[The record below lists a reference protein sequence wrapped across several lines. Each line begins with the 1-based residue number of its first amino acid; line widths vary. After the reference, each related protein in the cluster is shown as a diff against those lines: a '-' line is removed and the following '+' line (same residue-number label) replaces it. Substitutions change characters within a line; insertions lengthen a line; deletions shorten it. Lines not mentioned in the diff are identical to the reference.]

1 MKKFLLYLL
10 LTILALIVLFP
21 FIWML
26 ITAFKPEPEALSLS
40 LFPQHPTIQNFVK
53 VIRNFSFGRY
63 FLNSLIVATSAGVL
77 ATLFATLAAYPM
89 AKKEFPGKKILFGAF
104 LSSMMIPGL
113 MYMIPQFAIVSK
125 FGWINTY
132 FAMVVP
138 HLANVF
144 GLFLMVQYMKT
155 LPDSLIEAARI
166 DGASEFRIFYSIIV
180 PLSMPIIITIFLLTF
195 QFHWNNFLWQLIVTN
210 TERMYTVP
218 VGLAMF
224 RSAHEEMYA
233 LKMAASTISIIPIAV
248 IFLFAQRYFIE
259 GITSGAVKG

>member
-1 MKKFLLYLL
+1 MKRFFLYIL
-10 LTILALIVLFP
+10 LTILGIIVLFP

-26 ITAFKPEPEALSLS
+26 ITAFKPEYEALSMN
-40 LFPQHPTIQNFVK
+40 LFPKDPTIQNFVK

-63 FLNSLIVATSAGVL
+63 FINSIIVASSAGIL

-89 AKKEFPGKKILFGAF
+89 AKKNFPGKTILLGAF

-113 MYMIPQFAIVSK
+113 MFMIPQFVIVSK

-132 FAMVVP
+132 LAMVVP

-166 DGASEFRIFYSIIV
+166 DGASEFRIFISIIV
-180 PLSMPIIITIFLLTF
+180 PLSMPIVITIFLLTF

-233 LKMAASTISIIPIAV
+233 LKMAASTLSIIPIAL

>member
-1 MKKFLLYLL
+1 MKKFFIYLL
-10 LTILALIVLFP
+10 LTILAIVVLFP
-21 FIWML
+21 FIWMI
-26 ITAFKPEPEALSLS
+26 ITAFKPESEALSLTLLPS
-40 LFPQHPTIQNFVK
+40 HPTVQNFIKVVK
-53 VIRNFSFGRY
+53 NYSFGRY
-63 FLNSLIVATSAGVL
+63 FINSLIVATSAGFF
-77 ATLFATLAAYPM
+77 ATVFATLAAYPM
-89 AKKEFPGKKILFGAF
+89 AKKEFPGKKIMIGIF

-132 FAMVVP
+132 LAMVVP

-144 GLFLMVQYMKT
+144 GLFLLMQYIKT

-166 DGASEFRIFYSIIV
+166 DGASELRIFLSIIV
-180 PLSMPIIITIFLLTF
+180 PLSMPIIVTVFLLTF

-210 TERMYTVP
+210 TEKMYTVP